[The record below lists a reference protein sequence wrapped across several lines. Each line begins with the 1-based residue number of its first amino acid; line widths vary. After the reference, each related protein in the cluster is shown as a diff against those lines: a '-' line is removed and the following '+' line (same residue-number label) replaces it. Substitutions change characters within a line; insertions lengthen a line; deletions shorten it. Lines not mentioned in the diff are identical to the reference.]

1 MKTLVLFDSNY
12 GNTKTIAYE
21 IAKTFT
27 GDTKVVSADDF
38 KVVDAQNLD
47 LLIVG
52 CPIIGWRPTEKII
65 EAFHKIKLESNNF
78 KFATFDTRVKLFF
91 HGDAKDQMSKMISQI
106 GGTEIINS
114 HAFYVKGKEGPILDG
129 EIASANKWATEILQ
143 KINEVK

>member
-1 MKTLVLFDSNY
+1 MKTLIVFDSNY
-12 GNTKTIAYE
+12 GNTKTIAYQ
-21 IAKTFT
+21 ISKTFS

-38 KVVDAQNLD
+38 KVIDAQNLD

-65 EAFHKIKLESNNF
+65 EVFHKMKLEHNNF

-106 GGTEIINS
+106 GGTEIIS
-114 HAFYVKGKEGPILDG
+114 SQAFYVKGKEGPILDG
-129 EIASANKWATEILQ
+129 EIENASKWATEILQ
-143 KINEVK
+143 KMDEAK